1 MATSMRARMAPNT
14 RTLEAAGR
22 ATRAAA
28 GIMFRS
34 QAARVTREA
43 ILPLPRVGED
53 RKRAA
58 GHQPS
63 VGAVGITGRQ
73 VIVGGQAEVVVV
85 AGEVVLAAV
94 ASGAEPTTRS
104 S

>member
-1 MATSMRARMAPNT
+1 MVLNT
-14 RTLEAAGR
+14 RTPEAACR
-22 ATRAAA
+22 ATRA
-28 GIMFRS
+28 GVGTMSRS
-34 QAARVTREA
+34 QAAQVTQEA

-53 RKRAA
+53 RKRAVA
-58 GHQPS
+58 HQPS
-63 VGAVGITGRQ
+63 AGAVGITGRQ

-94 ASGAEPTTRS
+94 VGSGAKPATMS